1 MPKRIVIIGGGT
13 AGASAAF
20 SARKHDRSAEIT
32 IIDRESYS
40 TYSRCGLPFAIKG
53 IISPIENLVVFSP
66 KIFASQKI
74 TQKLSTEV
82 IGINHQAHEITYRN
96 ILTDETSK
104 LNYDSLVFATGSTPS
119 KPPIKG
125 IDNNNVFVLRTIDD
139 AKKIV
144 ESVKSVK
151 SVIIVGAS
159 FIGLEVAEAL
169 KHLGLD
175 VTVIEQRYLLWRMLD
190 KEISQMAKQRLE
202 AAGIKLIED
211 KSISDLNEYKDSLV
225 IISTGVRPSVNLA
238 KGIGVE
244 IGPTGGIKVDKNLR
258 TNLPE
263 VYAVGDCAESTSDLT
278 GQPIV
283 IGLGTIAA
291 RQGVTAGAN
300 AAGPC
305 AEGTGREHGKA
316 ERTGRQDETG
326 PVILNASVLKLLDM
340 EIGSVGMTEF
350 GIQDS
355 LSRSLRSSGFKVSP
369 VAALIKFPSL
379 PHYYPSGTDV
389 HIKLIADKGSKRIIG
404 GQVLCKSGATLRVNM
419 ISLAI
424 QNKMTIADI
433 LKSDF
438 CYSPPVTDV
447 WEPVMIAAQA
457 VAARLSKL

>member
-20 SARKHDRSAEIT
+20 SARKTDRTVRHGGSAEGMTEIT
-32 IIDRESYS
+32 IIDKESHS

-53 IISPIENLVVFSP
+53 TISPIENLVVFPP

-74 TQKLSTEV
+74 TQKLATEV
-82 IGINHQAHEITYRN
+82 TGINHQAHEVTYRN
-96 ILTDETSK
+96 VLTDKTDTVG
-104 LNYDSLVFATGSTPS
+104 YDALIFATGSTPA
-119 KPPIKG
+119 KPPIAG
-125 IDNNNVFVLRTIDD
+125 IDGKNVCVLRTIDD
-139 AKKIV
+139 AKRIM
-144 ESVKSVK
+144 ESAKSAK
-151 SVIIVGAS
+151 SAVTVGAS
-159 FIGLEVAEAL
+159 FIGLETAEAL

-175 VTVIEQRYLLWRMLD
+175 VTVIEQKYLLWRMLD
-190 KEISQMAKQRLE
+190 KEISQMARQRLIAE
-202 AAGIKLIED
+202 GIKLIED

-225 IISTGVRPSVNLA
+225 VISTGVRPSVKLA
-238 KGIGVE
+238 KDMGVTIGV
-244 IGPTGGIKVDKNLR
+244 TGGIKVDKALR

-263 VYAVGDCAESTSDLT
+263 VYAVGDCAESISDLT

-291 RQGVTAGAN
+291 RQGVVAGVN
-300 AAGPC
+300 A
-305 AEGTGREHGKA
+305 TGK
-316 ERTGRQDETG
+316 DETG
-326 PVILNASVLKLLDM
+326 PAILNASVLKLLDL
-340 EIGSVGMTEF
+340 EIGSVGMTEYGIRDTGF
-350 GIQDS
+350 GIDP
-355 LSRSLRSSGFKVSP
+355 VS
-369 VAALIKFPSL
+369 ALIKYPSL
-379 PHYYPSGTDV
+379 PHYYPGGTDV
-389 HIKLIADKGSKRIIG
+389 HIKLIADKETKRIIG
-404 GQVLCKSGATLRVNM
+404 GQVLCKSGAALRVNM